1 MPVTPDIPAAEVAI
15 IERTNAFR
23 AQHGLGRVTTNAQL
37 TAAARAYA
45 KKLAAH
51 GELTHTLNGTTAS
64 GRARGAGYSY
74 CQIAENLATI
84 YDSTGFTA
92 REYARRAVTGWEGSP
107 GHRKNMLMPH
117 VTEIGVGV
125 VRGPTNDPRYV
136 TVQLFGRPQSAQYRF
151 KIKNSSRATIP
162 FRFGDKDDEIEPR
175 YTITIGACTPGPI
188 TFRMKNTSPSTARFE
203 PRDGQLYT
211 LEPTP
216 EGGVSV
222 KVTDG
227 VSP

>member
-1 MPVTPDIPAAEVAI
+1 MPVTPDIPTAEVAI

-23 AQHGLGRVTTNAQL
+23 ANHGLGRVTTNAQL

-64 GRARGAGYSY
+64 GRARAAGYSY
-74 CQIAENLATI
+74 CQIAENLAII

-92 REYARRAVTGWEGSP
+92 HEYAKRAVTGWEGSP

-125 VRGPTNDPRYV
+125 ARGTTNDPRYV
-136 TVQLFGRPQSAQYRF
+136 AVQLFGRPQSAQYRF
-151 KIKNSSRATIP
+151 KIKNASRATIP
-162 FRFGDKDDEIEPR
+162 FRFRDKDDEIEPR
-175 YTITIGACTPGPI
+175 YTITIGACTPGAI
-188 TFRMKNTSPSTARFE
+188 TFEMKDSTPATARFE

-211 LEPTP
+211 LQPSP
-216 EGGVSV
+216 AGGVTV
-222 KVTDG
+222 KVTNA
-227 VSP
+227 VRP

>member
-23 AQHGLGRVTTNAQL
+23 ANHGLGRVTTNAQL

-45 KKLAAH
+45 RKLAARA
-51 GELTHTLNGTTAS
+51 ELTHTLDGTTPSQRVKA
-64 GRARGAGYSY
+64 AGYSY
-74 CQIAENLATI
+74 CQVAENLASI

-117 VTEIGVGV
+117 VTETGVGV
-125 VRGPTNDPRYV
+125 ARGPTNDPRYV
-136 TVQLFGRPQSAQYRF
+136 AVQLFGRPQSAQYRF
-151 KIKNSSRATIP
+151 KIKNASRASIP
-162 FRFGDKDDEIEPR
+162 FHFRDKDDVIEPR
-175 YTITIGACTPGPI
+175 YTITIGACTPSPI
-188 TFRMKNTSPSTARFE
+188 TFQMQNANPASARFE

-211 LEPTP
+211 LQPTP
-216 EGGVSV
+216 QGGVTV
-222 KVTDG
+222 KVSDG